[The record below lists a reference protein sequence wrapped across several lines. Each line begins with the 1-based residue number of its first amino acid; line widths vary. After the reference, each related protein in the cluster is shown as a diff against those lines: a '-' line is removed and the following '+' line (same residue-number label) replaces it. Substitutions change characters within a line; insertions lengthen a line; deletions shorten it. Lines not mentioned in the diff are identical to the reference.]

1 MRWEAAP
8 AYRRAEIDQ
17 EGLMATLEEPVAI
30 DGAKLEAFVFR
41 AVDEI
46 GATLNAALVVMGDK
60 LGLYRAL
67 AGAGPLTPEELATR
81 TGTAE
86 RYVREW
92 LNNQA
97 AGGYVEYDPA
107 TGRYT
112 LPPEQAMA
120 LTDETSPA
128 YIPGFFQI
136 AIGSVLDSPRITEA
150 VRTGEGVGWHDH
162 VHDVHEG
169 CERFFR
175 PGYNA
180 NLISSWL
187 PALDGV
193 VEKLE
198 SGAKVADV
206 GCGHGASTILMA
218 QAFPNSTFVGS
229 DYHDGSIETARARAE
244 EAGVADRVTFEV
256 SPAAGYSGEGY
267 DLVTMFDCLHDMGD
281 PAGAARHV
289 RSTLAGRRHVDD
301 RRAGRGRPRR
311 GQPQPRRARV
321 LRLLDAALH
330 ARLAVAGGR
339 ARARRTGGRGAH
351 PRRRHDRRAHPLP
364 PCGGDAVQ
372 PRLRGTAV
380 ATTLERNVLA
390 PDDEGF
396 VEREGVRVHWERWG
410 DGERTILFLPTWSII
425 HSRSWKAQV
434 PWFSRRYRVL
444 TFDPRGNG
452 LSDRPADPAAYAEAE
467 YAADALAVLDA
478 TGTDR
483 AAIVGHSRGAHRGLL
498 LAADHP
504 ERVTRRSSSARRC
517 RSPKAGAALDVRG
530 GPRERR
536 GLGEV
541 QRPLLAPRLPRL
553 PRVLLRRDVYSEP
566 HSTKQIE
573 DFLDWSLDVGPE
585 GLIASQLGTAHPG
598 SRGAA
603 RGLQPRAL
611 SDARDPRRRGRDHP
625 GLGRRGVRRGD
636 RGAARSACRAPGHG
650 PQAAPRSRSTS

>member
-1 MRWEAAP
+1 
-8 AYRRAEIDQ
+8 
-17 EGLMATLEEPVAI
+17 MATLEEPVAI

-92 LNNQA
+92 LNDQA

-150 VRTGEGVGWHDH
+150 ARTGDGVGWHDH

-218 QAFPNSTFVGS
+218 QAFPNSTFVGF
-229 DYHDGSIETARARAE
+229 DYHEASIETARARAE
-244 EAGVADRVTFEV
+244 EAGVADRVTF
-256 SPAAGYSGEGY
+256 
-267 DLVTMFDCLHDMGD
+267 
-281 PAGAARHV
+281 
-289 RSTLAGRRHVDD
+289 
-301 RRAGRGRPRR
+301 
-311 GQPQPRRARV
+311 
-321 LRLLDAALH
+321 
-330 ARLAVAGGR
+330 
-339 ARARRTGGRGAH
+339 
-351 PRRRHDRRAHPLP
+351 
-364 PCGGDAVQ
+364 
-372 PRLRGTAV
+372 
-380 ATTLERNVLA
+380 
-390 PDDEGF
+390 
-396 VEREGVRVHWERWG
+396 
-410 DGERTILFLPTWSII
+410 
-425 HSRSWKAQV
+425 
-434 PWFSRRYRVL
+434 
-444 TFDPRGNG
+444 
-452 LSDRPADPAAYAEAE
+452 
-467 YAADALAVLDA
+467 
-478 TGTDR
+478 
-483 AAIVGHSRGAHRGLL
+483 RGL
-498 LAADHP
+498 A
-504 ERVTRRSSSARRC
+504 RS
-517 RSPKAGAALDVRG
+517 G
-530 GPRERR
+530 
-536 GLGEV
+536 
-541 QRPLLAPRLPRL
+541 
-553 PRVLLRRDVYSEP
+553 
-566 HSTKQIE
+566 I
-573 DFLDWSLDVGPE
+573 
-585 GLIASQLGTAHPG
+585 
-598 SRGAA
+598 
-603 RGLQPRAL
+603 
-611 SDARDPRRRGRDHP
+611 
-625 GLGRRGVRRGD
+625 LGRR
-636 RGAARSACRAPGHG
+636 AT
-650 PQAAPRSRSTS
+650 TS